1 MVLLGYL
8 MLIVTALA
16 VFIGIGLLLFLPVY
30 IVLVVV
36 KEFIRR
42 YK

>member
-1 MVLLGYL
+1 MVFLGYL
-8 MLIVTALA
+8 MWIVTALA
-16 VFIGIGLLLFLPVY
+16 VLIGIGLLLFLPLY

>member
-1 MVLLGYL
+1 MVFLGYL
-8 MLIVTALA
+8 MWIVTALA

-36 KEFIRR
+36 KEIIRR

>member
-1 MVLLGYL
+1 MVFLGYL
-8 MLIVTALA
+8 MWIVTALA
-16 VFIGIGLLLFLPVY
+16 VFIGMGLLLFLPVY
-30 IVLVVV
+30 ILLVIV

>member
-1 MVLLGYL
+1 ML
-8 MLIVTALA
+8 MVTALA

-30 IVLVVV
+30 IVLVIV